1 MGQAIV
7 LSQEPGY
14 PCSHLLLPSPQ
25 AEATYGL
32 HQLLTLSLIKFY
44 AALGQYSSKC

>member
-1 MGQAIV
+1 MSQAV
-7 LSQEPGY
+7 ALSQEPGY
-14 PCSHLLLPSPQ
+14 PCSHRLLPSPQ

-44 AALGQYSSKC
+44 AALGHYSTKC